1 MSETKFSP
9 ASSKIGWLWQ
19 IPYTEILKLEDC
31 RFAAYGFFT
40 GEKKNVSPSEFVVRF
55 SWQNVSLKFISGDF
69 FLTAAL

>member
-40 GEKKNVSPSEFVVRF
+40 GEKKTFPLR
-55 SWQNVSLKFISGDF
+55 SLLFDLVDK
-69 FLTAAL
+69 T